1 MEKKEG
7 KVKDLV
13 EKLQRGELTSKETL
27 KKLEERK
34 LTEGTQGESWEFI
47 LGFISWVIYIIL
59 WLLPTWARHL
69 KLDFLE

>member
-13 EKLQRGELTSKETL
+13 EELQRGELTSRGAL

-34 LTEGTQGESWEFI
+34 LTERT
-47 LGFISWVIYIIL
+47 
-59 WLLPTWARHL
+59 
-69 KLDFLE
+69 